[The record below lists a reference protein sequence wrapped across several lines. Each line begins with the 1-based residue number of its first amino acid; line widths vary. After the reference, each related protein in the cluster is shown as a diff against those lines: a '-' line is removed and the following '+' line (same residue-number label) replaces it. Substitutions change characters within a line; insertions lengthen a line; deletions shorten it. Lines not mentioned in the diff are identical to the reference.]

1 MNLGGIF
8 ILTILNKISMAVILL
23 VVVLFSVDKSFLG
36 FNYIGVIPYVCF
48 VLVNNYIF
56 KLEKKADI
64 DKKVK
69 IISRICFFA
78 TIIIGLWLILSFPEI
93 FNTYGF

>member
-1 MNLGGIF
+1 M
-8 ILTILNKISMAVILL
+8 ILL

-48 VLVNNYIF
+48 VIVINYIS
-56 KLEKKADI
+56 KLEKKAGI

-69 IISRICFFA
+69 IISNICFFVTA
-78 TIIIGLWLILSFPEI
+78 IIGLLLILSFPEI
-93 FNTYGF
+93 FNTYSF

>member
-1 MNLGGIF
+1 
-8 ILTILNKISMAVILL
+8 MAVILL

-36 FNYIGVIPYVCF
+36 FNYIGVIPYVCLI
-48 VLVNNYIF
+48 VVITYIS

-69 IISRICFFA
+69 IISNICFFA
-78 TIIIGLWLILSFPEI
+78 TVIIGLLLILSFPEI

>member
-1 MNLGGIF
+1 
-8 ILTILNKISMAVILL
+8 MAIILL

-36 FNYIGVIPYVCF
+36 YNFIGVIPYVCF
-48 VLVNNYIF
+48 LLMTNYIG

-64 DKKVK
+64 NKKT
-69 IISRICFFA
+69 ILISRICFFV
-78 TIIIGLWLILSFPEI
+78 TVIIGLLLILSFPKI